1 MLYDRMMLLHW
12 GQGCPVKTSC
22 GITRPAG
29 CLCCVKECSITY
41 SSLCTM
47 WPIFSRTGYCRVPSW
62 QEDIRRYRCNESHK
76 DTLCGRHEAPAQ
88 FPGLNKWDEWM
99 SNPGP
104 VGFLWTAKSFLH
116 PSCRWTAFL
125 YHFSVFEVHLFSS
138 WNTRYPNPN
147 PICRFFRCQRVVIV
161 LRQKLSF
168 FLLSFQ
174 VHNFPLKL

>member
-1 MLYDRMMLLHW
+1 MSVFLLFKKKKKNSNTRKTTVAHTQVMLYDRMMLLHW

-138 WNTRYPNPN
+138 WNTR
-147 PICRFFRCQRVVIV
+147 
-161 LRQKLSF
+161 
-168 FLLSFQ
+168 
-174 VHNFPLKL
+174 